1 MTLLDAEL
9 FLKIEIPEVLIWAQE
24 QNEERSPN
32 LTRFTEH
39 FNKMSYWAR
48 SRILEQN
55 EAKDRERYVVKFIK
69 IMKHLR
75 KINNFNSYL
84 ALLSALDS
92 APIRRL
98 EWQKHITE
106 GLKEYCA
113 LIDSSSSFRAY
124 RQALAETQP
133 PCIPYIGLVLQDLTF
148 VHIGNSDLLPEGS
161 INFSKR
167 WQQFNIVEN
176 MKRFK
181 KGTYSFK
188 KHERINAFFSNFD
201 EFLCEEAMW
210 QISESI
216 KPRGGKKAQ

>member
-1 MTLLDAEL
+1 MYSFGLFVPFFQRPLQFFLLRVSPLYSYFCVIHTLILSLSTWSPLYMFSISYFHDMNSFL
-9 FLKIEIPEVLIWAQE
+9 FHVVHAHDF
-24 QNEERSPN
+24 
-32 LTRFTEH
+32 LTVYR
-39 FNKMSYWAR
+39 AR

-98 EWQKHITE
+98 EWQKQITE

-133 PCIPYIGLVLQDLTF
+133 PCIPY
-148 VHIGNSDLLPEGS
+148 
-161 INFSKR
+161 
-167 WQQFNIVEN
+167 
-176 MKRFK
+176 M
-181 KGTYSFK
+181 
-188 KHERINAFFSNFD
+188 
-201 EFLCEEAMW
+201 
-210 QISESI
+210 
-216 KPRGGKKAQ
+216 

>member
-1 MTLLDAEL
+1 MEFIYQLLSGGNLDLAKPLREKFIEKYNARQTYLQSLKKNQTQETSLSLAAGSATLLDFKSEHIAEQMTLLDANL
-9 FLKIEIPEVLIWAQE
+9 FMKIEIPEVLIWAQE

-32 LTRFTEH
+32 LTKFTEH

-48 SRILEQN
+48 TKILSPQ
-55 EAKDRERYVVKFIK
+55 EARERERFVVKFIK

-75 KINNFNSYL
+75 KMNNFNSYL

-124 RQALAETQP
+124 RQALADTTP
-133 PCIPYIGLVLQDLTF
+133 PCIPYMLVILVLTF
-148 VHIGNSDLLPEGS
+148 
-161 INFSKR
+161 
-167 WQQFNIVEN
+167 
-176 MKRFK
+176 
-181 KGTYSFK
+181 
-188 KHERINAFFSNFD
+188 
-201 EFLCEEAMW
+201 
-210 QISESI
+210 
-216 KPRGGKKAQ
+216 